1 MNKDQDGQ
9 KQFKKKKFFFV
20 TLQTFKLDEV
30 REGLIIYLFSSFSE
44 GSWIPGIEDKAKV
57 VVSDWETQESLPR

>member
-9 KQFKKKKFFFV
+9 KQFKKKKKFFV

-44 GSWIPGIEDKAKV
+44 GS
-57 VVSDWETQESLPR
+57 